1 MPSDLPAPRP
11 LDLDGRGDEPVVA
24 EDGRDDGSG
33 LDTPA
38 SQQLREGGRPLS
50 RRREDPLGFEGYGS
64 GMVKALDDRDD
75 DKENRMIKVNVM
87 YPYTEGA
94 RFDHAYYRD
103 RHMPM
108 VKARL
113 GNACAYYTIEKG
125 LAGGAPGTPPA
136 FVAMCAFICDSAEGY
151 QAALRE
157 HGAEIRGDIANYTD
171 IAPVLQVSEIVVERS
186 DR

>member
-1 MPSDLPAPRP
+1 M
-11 LDLDGRGDEPVVA
+11 
-24 EDGRDDGSG
+24 
-33 LDTPA
+33 
-38 SQQLREGGRPLS
+38 
-50 RRREDPLGFEGYGS
+50 
-64 GMVKALDDRDD
+64 K

-125 LAGGAPGTPPA
+125 LAVGAPGTPPP

-171 IAPVLQVSEIVVERS
+171 VAPVLQFSEVVVERS